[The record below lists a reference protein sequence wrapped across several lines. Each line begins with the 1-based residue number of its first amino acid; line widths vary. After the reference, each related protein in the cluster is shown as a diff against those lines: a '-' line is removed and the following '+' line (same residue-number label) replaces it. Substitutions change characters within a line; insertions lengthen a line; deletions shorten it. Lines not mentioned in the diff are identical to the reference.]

1 MTTPGTTAQPSRD
14 AMAASFAV
22 ISPDLRPRLA
32 VRGARDPSTRTY
44 GPLCDGSGEC
54 RVGHWRYCLVPRGT
68 VVVTA
73 HIPVSDSSSTAID
86 VIGIVIGRIAEK
98 VWANAKRRDS
108 T

>member
-1 MTTPGTTAQPSRD
+1 MRTPGTTAQPARD

-54 RVGHWRYCLVPRGT
+54 RVGHWHYCRDPRGI
-68 VVVTA
+68 VIVTA

-86 VIGIVIGRIAEK
+86 VIGIVIGK
-98 VWANAKRRDS
+98 VALKVSVNAKRTDS